1 MLMRNAQV
9 LNFARYNIM
18 APFNK
23 VRLIDFIFMLLPVVS
38 VLSLVSA
45 QAGQVVLEWNPN
57 TEPVLGGYIV

>member
-1 MLMRNAQV
+1 
-9 LNFARYNIM
+9 M